1 MDSNLIHLIIAGVA
15 TVACVVVTAL
25 VWKRAQVKT
34 VFWWIGLTLVPMAIY
49 LAGLGGAA
57 EGAARTLYGWWNAL
71 DFTPMEWVGLV
82 LGGLSVLLMLGSRLI
97 PSESAKD
104 RREAA
109 KAERQAAKVER
120 GKPAAGL
127 APRAAAPAPQTQAQP
142 PSSAPAKA
150 APAGAD
156 NEFDEISELLRKRG
170 IN

>member
-15 TVACVVVTAL
+15 TVACVIVTAL
-25 VWKRAQVKT
+25 AWKRAQVKT

-71 DFTPMEWVGLV
+71 EFTPMEWVGLV

-104 RREAA
+104 RRELA
-109 KAERQAAKVER
+109 KAERQAAKAER
-120 GKPAAGL
+120 GKPASI
-127 APRAAAPAPQTQAQP
+127 APRTSAAAPQPQPQP
-142 PSSAPAKA
+142 GTAA
-150 APAGAD
+150 APGTD

>member
-15 TVACVVVTAL
+15 TVACVIVTAL
-25 VWKRAQVKT
+25 AWKRAQVKT

-104 RREAA
+104 RRELA
-109 KAERQAAKVER
+109 KAERQAAKAER
-120 GKPAAGL
+120 GKPATSI
-127 APRAAAPAPQTQAQP
+127 APRTTAAAPQPQPQP
-142 PSSAPAKA
+142 GTAA
-150 APAGAD
+150 APGAD

>member
-15 TVACVVVTAL
+15 TVACVIVTAL
-25 VWKRAQVKT
+25 AWKRAQVKT

-104 RREAA
+104 RRELA
-109 KAERQAAKVER
+109 KAERQAAKAER
-120 GKPAAGL
+120 GKPAASI
-127 APRAAAPAPQTQAQP
+127 APRTTAAAPQPQPQP
-142 PSSAPAKA
+142 GTAA
-150 APAGAD
+150 APGAD